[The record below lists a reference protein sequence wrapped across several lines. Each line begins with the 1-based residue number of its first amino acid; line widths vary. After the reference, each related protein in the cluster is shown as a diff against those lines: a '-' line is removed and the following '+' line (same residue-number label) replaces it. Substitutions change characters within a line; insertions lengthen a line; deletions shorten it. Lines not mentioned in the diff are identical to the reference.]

1 MNEEIISDFVEIA
14 FDYTLL
20 PNDALIAATCKY
32 HGIRKIIT
40 FDSDFESVEFIEII
54 DFFSS
59 EAYVKDNIILW

>member
-1 MNEEIISDFVEIA
+1 MNKEIISDFAEIS
-14 FDYTLL
+14 FDYSLL

-54 DFFSS
+54 D
-59 EAYVKDNIILW
+59 